1 MVTNPGRI
9 RVRLKVER
17 ARARKEQPW
26 RNDAAKIPKNM
37 KKVGV
42 VELGG
47 SRDKLTQYM
56 DNMRDVRTS
65 DPKID
70 KTTNKMKIASRISK
84 GFTTRGAQVNTQFH
98 GCINSTMICE
108 SSTGEKILDILLLG
122 EVDAI
127 RHGRDLKTKKV
138 MKRTEIRHQELII
151 EAHLHK
157 VNELRVI
164 TSDDHV
170 INIEKKKRAT
180 TR

>member
-47 SRDKLTQYM
+47 SRDEPTQYM

-70 KTTNKMKIASRISK
+70 KA
-84 GFTTRGAQVNTQFH
+84 
-98 GCINSTMICE
+98 
-108 SSTGEKILDILLLG
+108 
-122 EVDAI
+122 
-127 RHGRDLKTKKV
+127 TK
-138 MKRTEIRHQELII
+138 R
-151 EAHLHK
+151 
-157 VNELRVI
+157 
-164 TSDDHV
+164 
-170 INIEKKKRAT
+170 
-180 TR
+180 